1 MRDWWLR
8 TLLVLQRPRPVF
20 VALRADSREE
30 SAERSEQVL
39 LITWL
44 AGIAVILV
52 DAADYLDESSRDG
65 LDLAIW
71 GFLAGGIYAF
81 LGYFLLGAL
90 LYACVK
96 AFGSQGTYRR
106 SRHVLAFAA
115 TPIALSLVLW
125 PVKLALYGEDWFRT
139 GGGDTGTGGLV
150 FDLLFY
156 GFLFWAAALL
166 VIGVRAVHGWTL
178 ARAGAA
184 CSIALSASVA
194 IGLLLSRF

>member
-125 PVKLALYGEDWFRT
+125 PVKLALYGEDVFRS
-139 GGGDTGTGGLV
+139 GGHDSSGGAHFFTAIV
-150 FDLLFY
+150 FVAVA
-156 GFLFWAAALL
+156 WSAALL
-166 VIGVRAVHGWTL
+166 VIGVRSVHGWTWPRAL
-178 ARAGAA
+178 AASALPLVGLAA
-184 CSIALSASVA
+184 IVVSSL
-194 IGLLLSRF
+194 